1 MCAVFELLWF
11 EVFSGTPEELHHVS
25 KSKKSFASRAI
36 AKYGSEVPP
45 LFVVT
50 LIVPGTPVVAGV
62 QYFARTGDAPQ
73 SEANALWQRF
83 LESDDDF
90 RKERLKL
97 VPTVHDGPWLV
108 RKSVGAKPLIIARAL
123 ETTFYQTPAYL
134 EVVVDICS
142 DRIAKH
148 VTALCRSHSTRLV
161 VDVGYVIEGR
171 DEAELPEA
179 LLGCI
184 QYSHLDLSISAAIA
198 D

>member
-1 MCAVFELLWF
+1 MWAEPTWSSFQLRSKTYLHSKTKETSAPPLFELLWF
-11 EVFSGTPEELHHVS
+11 ETFSGAPEELHHIC
-25 KSKKSFASRAI
+25 KSKKSFASKLI
-36 AKYGSEVPP
+36 AKFGNDIPP

-50 LIVPGTPVVAGV
+50 LIVPGTPTVAGV
-62 QYFARTGDAPQ
+62 QYF
-73 SEANALWQRF
+73 
-83 LESDDDF
+83 
-90 RKERLKL
+90 ERLKL

-108 RKSVGAKPLIIARAL
+108 RKSVGAKPLIISKAL

-148 VTALCRSHSTRLV
+148 VTALCRSHSTHLT

-179 LLGCI
+179 LLGCV
-184 QYSHLDLSISAAIA
+184 QYKHLDLTISTPIA